1 MQSSRREDDPAPGRP
16 NGEPRW
22 LPIRIEAEEPGNR
35 LSTLRVLAAG
45 EVKGEGL
52 TAAQAHVLVGDLLER
67 AFPPAPDPRR

>member
-1 MQSSRREDDPAPGRP
+1 MTSSRREDEPAPRGSNR
-16 NGEPRW
+16 EPPW
-22 LPIRIEAEEPGNR
+22 LPIAIEAEEPGNR